1 MTKVSTITPCY
12 NMSKYMKGFL
22 DNLST
27 QTHKDLE
34 IVLDHNDPSDEE
46 VKLVEEYNEQY
57 DNILHI
63 KVEGVDPIGTSM
75 NRCIEYATGDYL
87 CIWNVDDLRTP
98 DSIEVMAKALDENPD
113 VDFVYGNYI
122 IVPKFGSTEGQ
133 YVDETGEKMNYNR
146 YDLGPYF
153 MFRKSLLEK
162 SGVFD
167 EQLVQG
173 ADYDLALRLAFN
185 AKGLHLPINL
195 GYYLNEGLGQ
205 STKPDSKQPIERTV
219 IELRYNIRV
228 LEPHLVPYTR
238 TYDVGNIIVDEE
250 KFQFLIL
257 DESHNTEKI
266 ISDTQS
272 SPYIKWNDES
282 LADLIRNDNV
292 YNVFIFN
299 KDGNHG
305 YFSLLHNL
313 TSNIEG
319 TIVELGN
326 REGLGILSIYD
337 ALSEK
342 VNYIHLIL

>member
-34 IVLDHNDPSDEE
+34 IVLDHNNPSDEE

-98 DSIEVMAKALDENPD
+98 DSIEVMAKTLDENPD
-113 VDFVYGNYI
+113 VDFVYGNYV
-122 IVPKFGSTEGQ
+122 IVPRFGGTEGQ
-133 YVDETGEKMNYNR
+133 YVDETGREDELTTGMI
-146 YDLGPYF
+146 LGPYF
-153 MFRKSLLEK
+153 MFRKSILEK

-167 EQLVQG
+167 EQLIQG

-185 AKGLHLPINL
+185 GKGLHLPVNL

-205 STKPDSKQPIERTV
+205 STKPNSKQPIERTV
-219 IELRYNIRV
+219 IEMRYNIRV
-228 LEPHLVPYTR
+228 LEPQLVPYTR
-238 TYDVGNIIVDEE
+238 EYDVMNLIVDEE
-250 KFQFLIL
+250 KI
-257 DESHNTEKI
+257 
-266 ISDTQS
+266 
-272 SPYIKWNDES
+272 P
-282 LADLIRNDNV
+282 V
-292 YNVFIFN
+292 
-299 KDGNHG
+299 
-305 YFSLLHNL
+305 
-313 TSNIEG
+313 SNF
-319 TIVELGN
+319 
-326 REGLGILSIYD
+326 
-337 ALSEK
+337 K
-342 VNYIHLIL
+342 

>member
-46 VKLVEEYNEQY
+46 VKLVEEYNEEY

-113 VDFVYGNYI
+113 VDFVYGNYV
-122 IVPKFGSTEGQ
+122 IVPNFGGTEGQ
-133 YVDETGEKMNYNR
+133 YVDETGREDELTTGMI
-146 YDLGPYF
+146 LGPYF
-153 MFRKSLLEK
+153 MFRKSILEK

-173 ADYDLALRLAFN
+173 ADYDLALRLALN
-185 AKGLHLPINL
+185 GKGLHLPINL

-205 STKPDSKQPIERTV
+205 STKPNSKQPIERTV

-238 TYDVGNIIVDEE
+238 EYDVENIIVDEE
-250 KFQFLIL
+250 KIAV
-257 DESHNTEKI
+257 S
-266 ISDTQS
+266 
-272 SPYIKWNDES
+272 
-282 LADLIRNDNV
+282 
-292 YNVFIFN
+292 
-299 KDGNHG
+299 
-305 YFSLLHNL
+305 NL
-313 TSNIEG
+313 
-319 TIVELGN
+319 
-326 REGLGILSIYD
+326 
-337 ALSEK
+337 K
-342 VNYIHLIL
+342 

>member
-46 VKLVEEYNEQY
+46 VKLVEEYNEEY

-113 VDFVYGNYI
+113 VDFVYGNYV
-122 IVPKFGSTEGQ
+122 IVPNFGGTEGQ
-133 YVDETGEKMNYNR
+133 YVDETGREDELTTGMI
-146 YDLGPYF
+146 LGPYF
-153 MFRKSLLEK
+153 MFRKSILEK

-173 ADYDLALRLAFN
+173 ADYDLALRLALN
-185 AKGLHLPINL
+185 GKGLHLPINL
-195 GYYLNEGLGQ
+195 VYYLNEGLGQ
-205 STKPDSKQPIERTV
+205 STKPNSKQPIERTV

-238 TYDVGNIIVDEE
+238 EYDVENIIVDEE
-250 KFQFLIL
+250 KIAV
-257 DESHNTEKI
+257 S
-266 ISDTQS
+266 
-272 SPYIKWNDES
+272 
-282 LADLIRNDNV
+282 
-292 YNVFIFN
+292 
-299 KDGNHG
+299 
-305 YFSLLHNL
+305 NL
-313 TSNIEG
+313 
-319 TIVELGN
+319 
-326 REGLGILSIYD
+326 
-337 ALSEK
+337 K
-342 VNYIHLIL
+342 

>member
-46 VKLVEEYNEQY
+46 VKLVEEYNEEY

-113 VDFVYGNYI
+113 VDFVYGNYV
-122 IVPKFGSTEGQ
+122 IVPRFGSTEGQ
-133 YVDETGEKMNYNR
+133 YVDETGREDELKTGMI
-146 YDLGPYF
+146 LGPYF

-228 LEPHLVPYTR
+228 LDPHLVPYTR
-238 TYDVGNIIVDEE
+238 AYDVGNIIVDEE
-250 KFQFLIL
+250 KI
-257 DESHNTEKI
+257 
-266 ISDTQS
+266 
-272 SPYIKWNDES
+272 P
-282 LADLIRNDNV
+282 V
-292 YNVFIFN
+292 
-299 KDGNHG
+299 
-305 YFSLLHNL
+305 
-313 TSNIEG
+313 SNF
-319 TIVELGN
+319 
-326 REGLGILSIYD
+326 R
-337 ALSEK
+337 
-342 VNYIHLIL
+342 

>member
-63 KVEGVDPIGTSM
+63 KVDGVDPIGTSM

-113 VDFVYGNYI
+113 VDFVYGNYV

-133 YVDETGEKMNYNR
+133 YVDETGREDELTTGMI
-146 YDLGPYF
+146 LGPYF

-205 STKPDSKQPIERTV
+205 STKPNSKQPIERTV

-238 TYDVGNIIVDEE
+238 SYDVGNIIVDEE
-250 KFQFLIL
+250 KI
-257 DESHNTEKI
+257 
-266 ISDTQS
+266 
-272 SPYIKWNDES
+272 P
-282 LADLIRNDNV
+282 V
-292 YNVFIFN
+292 
-299 KDGNHG
+299 
-305 YFSLLHNL
+305 
-313 TSNIEG
+313 SNF
-319 TIVELGN
+319 
-326 REGLGILSIYD
+326 R
-337 ALSEK
+337 
-342 VNYIHLIL
+342 

>member
-46 VKLVEEYNEQY
+46 VKLVEEYNEEY

-113 VDFVYGNYI
+113 VDFIYGNYV
-122 IVPKFGSTEGQ
+122 IVPNFGGTEGQ
-133 YVDETGEKMNYNR
+133 YVDETGREDELKTGMI
-146 YDLGPYF
+146 LGPYF

-173 ADYDLALRLAFN
+173 ADYDLALRLALN
-185 AKGLHLPINL
+185 GKGLHLPINL

-205 STKPDSKQPIERTV
+205 STKPNSKQPIERTV

-238 TYDVGNIIVDEE
+238 EYDVENIIVDEE
-250 KFQFLIL
+250 KIAV
-257 DESHNTEKI
+257 S
-266 ISDTQS
+266 
-272 SPYIKWNDES
+272 
-282 LADLIRNDNV
+282 
-292 YNVFIFN
+292 
-299 KDGNHG
+299 
-305 YFSLLHNL
+305 NL
-313 TSNIEG
+313 
-319 TIVELGN
+319 
-326 REGLGILSIYD
+326 
-337 ALSEK
+337 K
-342 VNYIHLIL
+342 

>member
-12 NMSKYMKGFL
+12 NMSKYMIGFL

-113 VDFVYGNYI
+113 VDFVYGNYV

-133 YVDETGEKMNYNR
+133 YVDETGREEELTTGMI
-146 YDLGPYF
+146 LGPYF

-162 SGVFD
+162 SGIFD

-185 AKGLHLPINL
+185 AKGLHLPNNL

-205 STKPDSKQPIERTV
+205 STKPNSKQPIERTV
-219 IELRYNIRV
+219 IEMRYNIRI
-228 LEPHLVPYTR
+228 LEPQLMPYTR
-238 TYDVGNIIVDEE
+238 EYDVENIIVDEE
-250 KFQFLIL
+250 KIPV
-257 DESHNTEKI
+257 S
-266 ISDTQS
+266 
-272 SPYIKWNDES
+272 
-282 LADLIRNDNV
+282 
-292 YNVFIFN
+292 
-299 KDGNHG
+299 
-305 YFSLLHNL
+305 NL
-313 TSNIEG
+313 
-319 TIVELGN
+319 
-326 REGLGILSIYD
+326 
-337 ALSEK
+337 K
-342 VNYIHLIL
+342 

>member
-113 VDFVYGNYI
+113 VDFVYGNYV

-133 YVDETGEKMNYNR
+133 YVDESGREEELTTGMI
-146 YDLGPYF
+146 LGPYF

-167 EQLVQG
+167 EQLIQG

-205 STKPDSKQPIERTV
+205 STKPNSKQPIERTV

-250 KFQFLIL
+250 KI
-257 DESHNTEKI
+257 
-266 ISDTQS
+266 
-272 SPYIKWNDES
+272 P
-282 LADLIRNDNV
+282 V
-292 YNVFIFN
+292 
-299 KDGNHG
+299 
-305 YFSLLHNL
+305 
-313 TSNIEG
+313 SNF
-319 TIVELGN
+319 
-326 REGLGILSIYD
+326 R
-337 ALSEK
+337 
-342 VNYIHLIL
+342 

>member
-34 IVLDHNDPSDEE
+34 IVLDHNDHSDDE
-46 VKLVEEYNEQY
+46 VKLVEEYNEQH

-133 YVDETGEKMNYNR
+133 YVDETGREGELTTGMI
-146 YDLGPYF
+146 LGPYF

-205 STKPDSKQPIERTV
+205 STKPNSKQPIERTV

-250 KFQFLIL
+250 KI
-257 DESHNTEKI
+257 
-266 ISDTQS
+266 
-272 SPYIKWNDES
+272 P
-282 LADLIRNDNV
+282 V
-292 YNVFIFN
+292 
-299 KDGNHG
+299 
-305 YFSLLHNL
+305 
-313 TSNIEG
+313 SNF
-319 TIVELGN
+319 
-326 REGLGILSIYD
+326 R
-337 ALSEK
+337 
-342 VNYIHLIL
+342 

>member
-133 YVDETGEKMNYNR
+133 YVDETGREDELTTGMI
-146 YDLGPYF
+146 LGPYF

-205 STKPDSKQPIERTV
+205 STKPNSKQPIERTV

-250 KFQFLIL
+250 KI
-257 DESHNTEKI
+257 
-266 ISDTQS
+266 
-272 SPYIKWNDES
+272 P
-282 LADLIRNDNV
+282 V
-292 YNVFIFN
+292 
-299 KDGNHG
+299 
-305 YFSLLHNL
+305 
-313 TSNIEG
+313 SNF
-319 TIVELGN
+319 
-326 REGLGILSIYD
+326 R
-337 ALSEK
+337 
-342 VNYIHLIL
+342 

>member
-46 VKLVEEYNEQY
+46 VKLVEDYNEQH

-63 KVEGVDPIGTSM
+63 KVEGVDPIGISM

-133 YVDETGEKMNYNR
+133 YVDETGREEELTTGMI
-146 YDLGPYF
+146 LGPYF

-162 SGVFD
+162 SGIFD

-205 STKPDSKQPIERTV
+205 STKPNSKQPIERTV

-238 TYDVGNIIVDEE
+238 SYDVGNIIVDEE
-250 KFQFLIL
+250 KI
-257 DESHNTEKI
+257 
-266 ISDTQS
+266 
-272 SPYIKWNDES
+272 P
-282 LADLIRNDNV
+282 V
-292 YNVFIFN
+292 
-299 KDGNHG
+299 
-305 YFSLLHNL
+305 
-313 TSNIEG
+313 SNF
-319 TIVELGN
+319 
-326 REGLGILSIYD
+326 R
-337 ALSEK
+337 
-342 VNYIHLIL
+342 

>member
-98 DSIEVMAKALDENPD
+98 DSIEVMAKTLDENPD
-113 VDFVYGNYI
+113 VDFVYGNYV
-122 IVPKFGSTEGQ
+122 IVPRFGGTEGQ
-133 YVDETGEKMNYNR
+133 YVDETGREDELTTGMI
-146 YDLGPYF
+146 LGPYF
-153 MFRKSLLEK
+153 MFRKSILEK

-167 EQLVQG
+167 EQLIQG

-185 AKGLHLPINL
+185 GKGLHLPVNL

-205 STKPDSKQPIERTV
+205 STKPNSKQPIERTV
-219 IELRYNIRV
+219 IEMRYNIRV
-228 LEPHLVPYTR
+228 LEPQLMPYTR
-238 TYDVGNIIVDEE
+238 EYDVENIIVDEE
-250 KFQFLIL
+250 KIPA
-257 DESHNTEKI
+257 ST
-266 ISDTQS
+266 
-272 SPYIKWNDES
+272 
-282 LADLIRNDNV
+282 
-292 YNVFIFN
+292 
-299 KDGNHG
+299 
-305 YFSLLHNL
+305 FS
-313 TSNIEG
+313 
-319 TIVELGN
+319 
-326 REGLGILSIYD
+326 
-337 ALSEK
+337 
-342 VNYIHLIL
+342 

>member
-113 VDFVYGNYI
+113 VDFVYGNYV

-133 YVDETGEKMNYNR
+133 YVDESGREEELTTGMI
-146 YDLGPYF
+146 LGPYF
-153 MFRKSLLEK
+153 MFRRSLLEK

-167 EQLVQG
+167 
-173 ADYDLALRLAFN
+173 AMKKDYD
-185 AKGLHLPINL
+185 
-195 GYYLNEGLGQ
+195 
-205 STKPDSKQPIERTV
+205 
-219 IELRYNIRV
+219 
-228 LEPHLVPYTR
+228 
-238 TYDVGNIIVDEE
+238 
-250 KFQFLIL
+250 
-257 DESHNTEKI
+257 
-266 ISDTQS
+266 
-272 SPYIKWNDES
+272 
-282 LADLIRNDNV
+282 
-292 YNVFIFN
+292 
-299 KDGNHG
+299 
-305 YFSLLHNL
+305 
-313 TSNIEG
+313 
-319 TIVELGN
+319 
-326 REGLGILSIYD
+326 
-337 ALSEK
+337 
-342 VNYIHLIL
+342 

>member
-34 IVLDHNDPSDEE
+34 IVLDHNDPSAEE

-98 DSIEVMAKALDENPD
+98 DSIEVMAKALDDNSD
-113 VDFVYGNYI
+113 VDFVYGNYV
-122 IVPKFGSTEGQ
+122 IVPNFGGTQGQ
-133 YVDETGEKMNYNR
+133 YVDETGREDELTTGMI
-146 YDLGPYF
+146 LGPYF
-153 MFRKSLLEK
+153 MFRKSILEK

-173 ADYDLALRLAFN
+173 ADYDLAVRLAFN
-185 AKGLHLPINL
+185 GKGLHLPINL

-205 STKPDSKQPIERTV
+205 STKPNSKQPIERTV
-219 IELRYNIRV
+219 IELRYRINV

-238 TYDVGNIIVDEE
+238 EYDVENIIVDEE
-250 KFQFLIL
+250 
-257 DESHNTEKI
+257 
-266 ISDTQS
+266 
-272 SPYIKWNDES
+272 
-282 LADLIRNDNV
+282 
-292 YNVFIFN
+292 
-299 KDGNHG
+299 
-305 YFSLLHNL
+305 
-313 TSNIEG
+313 NIPVS
-319 TIVELGN
+319 TL
-326 REGLGILSIYD
+326 
-337 ALSEK
+337 K
-342 VNYIHLIL
+342 

>member
-98 DSIEVMAKALDENPD
+98 DSIEVMAKTLDENPD
-113 VDFVYGNYI
+113 VDFVYGNYV
-122 IVPKFGSTEGQ
+122 IVPRFGGTEGQ
-133 YVDETGEKMNYNR
+133 YVDETGREDELTTGMI
-146 YDLGPYF
+146 LGPYF
-153 MFRKSLLEK
+153 MFRKSILEK

-167 EQLVQG
+167 EQLIQG

-185 AKGLHLPINL
+185 GKGLHLPVNL

-205 STKPDSKQPIERTV
+205 STKPNSKQPIERTV
-219 IELRYNIRV
+219 IEMRYNIRV
-228 LEPHLVPYTR
+228 LEPQLIPYTSE
-238 TYDVGNIIVDEE
+238 YDVENIIVDE
-250 KFQFLIL
+250 
-257 DESHNTEKI
+257 DKI
-266 ISDTQS
+266 PVSTYS
-272 SPYIKWNDES
+272 
-282 LADLIRNDNV
+282 
-292 YNVFIFN
+292 
-299 KDGNHG
+299 
-305 YFSLLHNL
+305 
-313 TSNIEG
+313 
-319 TIVELGN
+319 
-326 REGLGILSIYD
+326 
-337 ALSEK
+337 
-342 VNYIHLIL
+342 

>member
-46 VKLVEEYNEQY
+46 VKMVEEYNEQH

-122 IVPKFGSTEGQ
+122 IVPKFGSIEGQ
-133 YVDETGEKMNYNR
+133 YVDETGREDELTTGMI
-146 YDLGPYF
+146 LGPYF

-185 AKGLHLPINL
+185 SKGLHLPINL

-205 STKPDSKQPIERTV
+205 STKPNSKQPIERTV

-238 TYDVGNIIVDEE
+238 SYDVGNIIVDEE
-250 KFQFLIL
+250 KI
-257 DESHNTEKI
+257 
-266 ISDTQS
+266 
-272 SPYIKWNDES
+272 P
-282 LADLIRNDNV
+282 V
-292 YNVFIFN
+292 
-299 KDGNHG
+299 
-305 YFSLLHNL
+305 
-313 TSNIEG
+313 SNF
-319 TIVELGN
+319 
-326 REGLGILSIYD
+326 R
-337 ALSEK
+337 
-342 VNYIHLIL
+342 

>member
-113 VDFVYGNYI
+113 VDFVYGNYV
-122 IVPKFGSTEGQ
+122 IVPKFGGTEGQ
-133 YVDETGEKMNYNR
+133 YVDETGREDELTTGMI
-146 YDLGPYF
+146 LGPYF
-153 MFRKSLLEK
+153 MFRKSILEK

-205 STKPDSKQPIERTV
+205 STKPNSKQPIERTV
-219 IELRYNIRV
+219 IELRYNIKV

-238 TYDVGNIIVDEE
+238 EYDVGNIIVDEE
-250 KFQFLIL
+250 KI
-257 DESHNTEKI
+257 
-266 ISDTQS
+266 
-272 SPYIKWNDES
+272 P
-282 LADLIRNDNV
+282 V
-292 YNVFIFN
+292 
-299 KDGNHG
+299 
-305 YFSLLHNL
+305 
-313 TSNIEG
+313 SNF
-319 TIVELGN
+319 
-326 REGLGILSIYD
+326 R
-337 ALSEK
+337 
-342 VNYIHLIL
+342 